1 MLHYAA
7 SIGTVPSGASVSR
20 SFQDAIADLLNIPPD
35 ADQGGD
41 GGGAGDGIDWWWFR
55 SPRLG
60 QLCSSKGVSDAMLAQ
75 LWSARVE
82 ANSDG
87 ELFLLPI
94 DSHEESDTNR
104 CGDSSS
110 SLSKLYSSD
119 ECAICASDFARGTT
133 VIFLPWC
140 VRRTL

>member
-35 ADQGGD
+35 DPDQGGD
-41 GGGAGDGIDWWWFR
+41 VEIDWWWFR
-55 SPRLG
+55 NPRLG

-110 SLSKLYSSD
+110 RLSKLHSSD

-140 VRRTL
+140 VYRTL